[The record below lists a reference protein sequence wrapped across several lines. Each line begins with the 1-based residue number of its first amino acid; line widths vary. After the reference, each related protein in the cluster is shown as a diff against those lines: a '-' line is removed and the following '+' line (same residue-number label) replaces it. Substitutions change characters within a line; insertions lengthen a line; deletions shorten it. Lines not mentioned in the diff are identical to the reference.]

1 MRDTIGDGGRGKNL
15 EVWRLFGTIRGF
27 RFYHV
32 LADHVP
38 PDLDCFCCL
47 RRTNSLIEP
56 ADTFLRS
63 AEAARPSDRHL
74 IAHVFADAL

>member
-15 EVWRLFGTIRGF
+15 EWWRLFGTIRGF

-32 LADHVP
+32 FADHVP
-38 PDLDCFCCL
+38 PDLDCFCRL
-47 RRTNSLIEP
+47 RRTNFLIEP
-56 ADTFLRS
+56 TVTLLGS
-63 AEAARPSDRHL
+63 AEAARPSDRNL